1 MNVSFVFKSCRGLSA
16 KNPRW
21 SCFKGTEGLQCKGTP
36 VKTRVHWAKVDNG
49 RTRNNWG
56 GGESLHVSEG
66 RAEFDIFYKIIP
78 RHLPQSASALSGSAS
93 DTHGMVISKSPRA
106 GATFVPQHFG
116 TMGSFDTLMSQLR
129 KLHPSIKRETIVE
142 ALIELRAQHRGH
154 LIGLPLRKI
163 RELASELLT
172 RSETDANAWAG
183 NRCVMFM
190 ASSFFFF
197 FVPQKVC
204 KIVFKIS
211 NHRSITKK

>member
-1 MNVSFVFKSCRGLSA
+1 MQCSIFCLPDDVTERDVMLWFKKYCPSDVIMTKMGNDLRVAVVSLPKIHAEAALKELKGFNAKGHPLKPESTEPKSTTA
-16 KNPRW
+16 EP
-21 SCFKGTEGLQCKGTP
+21 GTT
-36 VKTRVHWAKVDNG
+36 
-49 RTRNNWG
+49 
-56 GGESLHVSEG
+56 GEE
-66 RAEFDIFYKIIP
+66 
-78 RHLPQSASALSGSAS
+78 SASALSGSAS

-172 RSETDANAWAG
+172 RSETDANA
-183 NRCVMFM
+183 
-190 ASSFFFF
+190 
-197 FVPQKVC
+197 
-204 KIVFKIS
+204 
-211 NHRSITKK
+211 